1 MVMGAS
7 KKYSEEL
14 KNEIEKTHI
23 DLYKMAISYSQ
34 ILKLTKK
41 HSNDADLGKVVR
53 KFIMEQELLNK

>member
-1 MVMGAS
+1 MGAS

-14 KNEIEKTHI
+14 KNEINKTHI

-34 ILKLTKK
+34 IVKLTRQ
-41 HSNDADLGKVVR
+41 HPNDTDLGKVVR